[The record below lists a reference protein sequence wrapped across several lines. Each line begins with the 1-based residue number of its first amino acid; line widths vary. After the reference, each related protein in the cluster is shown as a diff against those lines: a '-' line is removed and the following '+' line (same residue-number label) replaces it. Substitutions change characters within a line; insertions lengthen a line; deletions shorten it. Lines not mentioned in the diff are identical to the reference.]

1 MKYKKNNEDNLILPA
16 EHGPFHIIGDV
27 HGCFG
32 ELCNL
37 LQKLDYA
44 IAEDSLKGEFRVV
57 PPAGYKT
64 IFVGDLVDRGP
75 DSPNVLRLVMH
86 MVQQGI
92 ALCVIGN
99 HDEKL
104 VRKLNGANVHIR
116 HGLELTLE
124 QLAAFPDKE
133 FVEQVRQF
141 LSELPHHIILDNGR
155 LVVAHAGLPG
165 EHHGS
170 SGRKVRALCLYG
182 PTNGCLDEHGLPV
195 RLDWA
200 AEYEGHAVVVYG
212 HTPVREPRLLNNTI
226 NIDTGCVF
234 GGKLTALTYPD
245 NILTSVGALQEYAA
259 STRPF

>member
-16 EHGPFHIIGDV
+16 VHGPFHIIGDV
-27 HGCFG
+27 HGCFK
-32 ELCNL
+32 ELYDL
-37 LQKLDYA
+37 LVKLGYK
-44 IAEDSLKGEFRVV
+44 IEAETPDGDFRVT
-57 PPAGYKT
+57 PPGGYKT

-75 DSPNVLRLVMH
+75 DSPKVLRLVMN
-86 MVQQGI
+86 MVAQQV

-104 VRKLNGANVHIR
+104 VRKLNGANVHVR

-124 QLAAFPDKE
+124 QLESCKKE

-155 LVVAHAGLPG
+155 LVVAHAGLTG

-182 PTNGCLDEHGLPV
+182 PTNGCLDDHGLPV

-200 AEYEGHAVVVYG
+200 ADYEGHAVVVYG
-212 HTPVREPRLLNNTI
+212 HTPVREPRLINNTI

-245 NILTSVGALQEYAA
+245 NTLTSVDALQVYAEA
-259 STRPF
+259 TRPF